1 MSDLLRRPAG
11 TSGKVHDITP
21 ASAGWT
27 YVGFGLYRLAPGE
40 EAAEATGEREAILV
54 LVEGRAEIAAG
65 GEDFGELGG
74 RMDVFERTKPWSVYV
89 PNGSEWSARATT
101 PCTLAVCTAPGEGGH
116 GARVIGPDDIAPETR
131 GTGANTRHIHSIA
144 MEQAD
149 VADRLLVTEVYTP
162 AGNWSSYPPHRHD
175 EDDYPNITFLEETY
189 YHRVSP
195 DQGFGV
201 QRVFTED
208 GSLDETM
215 AVADHDVVLV
225 PRGHHPVG
233 APYGYELYY
242 LNVMAGPIR
251 KWRFRNHPDHEWV
264 IGHDAA

>member
-1 MSDLLRRPAG
+1 MPRDEPRTRFAFAEPGVSPASVPVRTPAEDLEPKGDREAPGARHRRGEDTRGTG
-11 TSGKVHDITP
+11 TSP
-21 ASAGWT
+21 
-27 YVGFGLYRLAPGE
+27 RLEPRDA
-40 EAAEATGEREAILV
+40 V
-54 LVEGRAEIAAG
+54 
-65 GEDFGELGG
+65 
-74 RMDVFERTKPWSVYV
+74 
-89 PNGSEWSARATT
+89 
-101 PCTLAVCTAPGEGGH
+101 AVCTAPGEGGH
-116 GARVIGPDDIAPETR
+116 EARVIGPADITPETR

-162 AGNWSSYPPHRHD
+162 SGNWSSYPPHRHD
-175 EDDYPNITFLEETY
+175 EDDFPNITFLEETY

-195 DQGFGV
+195 AQGFGV